1 MPVRTRRMKNS
12 EKDIV
17 IQDGSSSSNDD
28 NELSLP
34 TKSIVDELRT
44 WMDNRLQERLEAL
57 NENVQ
62 PGPTMVQTDTI
73 TQLLLQ
79 ILNDQ
84 NSIMKKLEQAVNNTE
99 ERTQNI
105 GN

>member
-12 EKDIV
+12 KKDIV

-62 PGPTMVQTDTI
+62 PGPTMVQTDTT
-73 TQLLLQ
+73 TQLLIQ
-79 ILNDQ
+79 F
-84 NSIMKKLEQAVNNTE
+84 
-99 ERTQNI
+99 
-105 GN
+105 

>member
-12 EKDIV
+12 KKDIV

-44 WMDNRLQERLEAL
+44 WMDNRLQEDWKLLMKMSNL
-57 NENVQ
+57 NQ
-62 PGPTMVQTDTI
+62 QRSK
-73 TQLLLQ
+73 Q
-79 ILNDQ
+79 IPQ
-84 NSIMKKLEQAVNNTE
+84 HSFCSKF
-99 ERTQNI
+99 
-105 GN
+105 

>member
-12 EKDIV
+12 KKDIV

-62 PGPTMVQTDTI
+62 LEPTTVQTDTT
-73 TQLLLQ
+73 TQFLLQ

-84 NSIMKKLEQAVNNTE
+84 NGKMKN
-99 ERTQNI
+99 
-105 GN
+105 

>member
-62 PGPTMVQTDTI
+62 PGPTMVQTDTT
-73 TQLLLQ
+73 TQLLIQ
-79 ILNDQ
+79 F
-84 NSIMKKLEQAVNNTE
+84 
-99 ERTQNI
+99 
-105 GN
+105 

>member
-1 MPVRTRRMKNS
+1 MLVRTRRMKNS

-28 NELSLP
+28 NELSVP
-34 TKSIVDELRT
+34 TKSMVDELRT

-62 PGPTMVQTDTI
+62 PGPTMVQTDTT
-73 TQLLLQ
+73 TQLLIQ

-84 NSIMKKLEQAVNNTE
+84 NDRIKK
-99 ERTQNI
+99 
-105 GN
+105 